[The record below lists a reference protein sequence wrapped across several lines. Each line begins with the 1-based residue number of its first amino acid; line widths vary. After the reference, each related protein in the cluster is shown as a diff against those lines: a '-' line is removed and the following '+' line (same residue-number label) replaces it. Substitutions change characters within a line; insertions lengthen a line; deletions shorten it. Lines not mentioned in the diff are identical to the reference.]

1 MSELDFEL
9 EVNATGDGGYEVAVL
24 QSPVGEARTR
34 IHFPFNELEL
44 KVRLQA
50 LELALLRSGG
60 KRRAIASPEEET
72 VREFGRALFDA
83 LIDGDVRSRFD
94 ASIDDA
100 ERRGQPLR
108 IKLRFNAPELA
119 SLPWEFLCDR
129 RQPDYLVLSKSTPL
143 VRYVEVPRTMRPMTV
158 SPPLRMLGMVASPRD
173 LDELDVAR
181 ERNRIEDATAA
192 LRGLG
197 LLELR
202 WLERGTYRE
211 LQQALWGEQKWHI
224 FHFAGHGGFDSAR
237 GEGLIAFADE
247 NGKADLIRATEL
259 GRLLGDHR
267 PLRLAVLNA
276 CEGARGSNHDLFS
289 STAATLVQRGTPAV
303 VAMQYEITDDAAK
316 EFSRSFYEAVA
327 ASLPVDVAMA
337 EARKTVA
344 HEITNSL
351 EWGTPVLFMRSPDG
365 VLFRVRRPHPTL
377 APPGQISAGAND
389 ESGQPVAAT
398 AAGTAPNAAASS
410 PGFSTTPHSRS
421 GEGVRLPGASP
432 SPVVEGNS
440 LATAEGTDG
449 DPIAVISAAGGDIV
463 RASWRNR
470 RVGVAVLVA
479 VAVLG
484 GAVAIRLLAGGGTSA
499 RTPAGLSEP
508 IEPRDLA
515 LYGVGTQLH
524 TLATTSDGSWT
535 GIASFAVSSV
545 KPVTWNCSLLVYD
558 SGSTPLD
565 TATVVTGT
573 ETGRAAVPISMVAHE
588 PVRGRPTFA
597 VTCKG
602 AGTGSDAQI
611 EPGGRLTALRST
623 TLSTPNLTDAQLRG
637 PEAVPVGQLILTEG
651 DWLVLTTATVSSSL
665 ENANIVRCALRGQD
679 GQLDGSNV
687 TVGGIATK
695 IDLANIA
702 RVHVDATET
711 VTWSCQLDK
720 EIGGIS
726 IGDPALM
733 VVFAPGSAGAHSGQG
748 AQGVPDANGN
758 WPELKLPLAQ
768 GSWVV
773 FAKATLAK
781 IEELPPTRDATCTL
795 RDGETIS
802 PALPGTVGP
811 PDSAVRV
818 FRLDTSVVVPTPTRK
833 VTLLCESSERG
844 TEIDPFE
851 QLLAIPV
858 ESLE

>member
-9 EVNATGDGGYEVAVL
+9 EVDATGDGDYEVAVL

-34 IHFPFNELEL
+34 IQFPFNELEL
-44 KVRLQA
+44 KIRLQA

-60 KRRAIASPEEET
+60 NRRAIASPEEET

-83 LIDGDVRSRFD
+83 LIDGEVRSRFD

-100 ERRGQPLR
+100 ERRGEPLR
-108 IKLRFNAPELA
+108 IKLRINAPELA

-129 RQPDYLVLSKSTPL
+129 RQPDYLVLSASTPL
-143 VRYVEVPRTMRPMTV
+143 VRYVEVPRAMRPMTV
-158 SPPLRMLGMVASPRD
+158 SPPLRMLGIVASPGD

-181 ERNRIEDATAA
+181 ERNRIEEATAD

-202 WLERGTYRE
+202 WLERGTIRE

-327 ASLPVDVAMA
+327 ASLPVDLAMA
-337 EARKTVA
+337 EARKAVA

-365 VLFRVRRPHPTL
+365 VLFKVRRPRPTL
-377 APPGQISAGAND
+377 AQPGQISAGAND
-389 ESGQPVAAT
+389 ESGEPAAPT
-398 AAGTAPNAAASS
+398 GAGTVPDAASS
-410 PGFSTTPHSRS
+410 PGFSTAPPSRP
-421 GEGVRLPGASP
+421 GDGVRLPGASP
-432 SPVVEGNS
+432 SSVVGGNS
-440 LATAEGTDG
+440 LAEAEGTDT
-449 DPIAVISAAGGDIV
+449 DAVAVISAARGEIV
-463 RASWRNR
+463 RARWRNR
-470 RVGVAVLVA
+470 WLGMAVLVA

-484 GAVAIRLLAGGGTSA
+484 GAVAIRLLAGGGGV
-499 RTPAGLSEP
+499 AGLSEP
-508 IEPRDLA
+508 IEPIDLA
-515 LYGVGTQLH
+515 LYGVETQLH
-524 TLATTSDGSWT
+524 TLATTSDGWWT
-535 GIASFAVSSV
+535 GIASFAVSSDTS
-545 KPVTWNCSLLVYD
+545 VTWECSLGHD

-565 TATVVTGT
+565 AATVVTGT
-573 ETGRAAVPISMVAHE
+573 ETGKAAVPISMVAHE
-588 PVRGRPTFA
+588 PLFGRPTFA
-597 VTCKG
+597 VTCRQD
-602 AGTGSDAQI
+602 AGTGSGARI
-611 EPGGRLTALRST
+611 EAGGRLTALRST
-623 TLSTPNLTDAQLRG
+623 TNTTKSTPNLTEARLRG
-637 PEAVPVGQLILTEG
+637 PEAVTVGQLMLTEG

-665 ENANIVRCALRGQD
+665 PNANIVRCALD
-679 GQLDGSNV
+679 GESRRLDGSNV

-711 VTWSCQLDK
+711 VTWSCQLDR
-720 EIGGIS
+720 EIGGIL

-733 VVFAPGSAGAHSGQG
+733 AVFAPGLVGEHSG
-748 AQGVPDANGN
+748 AQGVQDANRN

-773 FAKATLAK
+773 FAKATLAN
-781 IEELPPTRDATCTL
+781 IEGSPPTSDATCTL
-795 RDGETIS
+795 GDGETITV
-802 PALPGTVGP
+802 ALPGTVGP
-811 PDSAVRV
+811 PHSAVRV
-818 FRLDTSVVVPTPTRK
+818 FRLDTRVVVPAPTSQ
-833 VTLLCESSERG
+833 VTLRCESKEEG
-844 TEIDPFE
+844 TEIDPYA